1 MQSKLDR
8 ADLHRDLIV
17 GMELQKMNP
26 QVDGYRNS
34 QVLYK
39 QRLTAAGDTQRKTLS
54 NLWHARVYRV
64 WALRKR
70 RLVDSVGQALQGSNS
85 CRGSSIL
92 EGTGSAD
99 RRIEKPTVTVKN
111 ISS

>member
-1 MQSKLDR
+1 MIFFKALNFDWYAR
-8 ADLHRDLIV
+8 LHWERTV
-17 GMELQKMNP
+17 
-26 QVDGYRNS
+26 
-34 QVLYK
+34 
-39 QRLTAAGDTQRKTLS
+39 RKG
-54 NLWHARVYRV
+54 
-64 WALRKR
+64 